1 MAYNYYPYQT
11 FQNPFSVPQIQQPI
25 NSMLTWVQG
34 ENGAKSYLVAP
45 NTTVALWDSEDHK
58 IYIKSCDASGMP
70 QMKTL
75 EYKIQGGE
83 EITDKDE
90 ITRLREEVASLREDI
105 ELLKQ
110 TAKENARV
118 QSK

>member
-1 MAYNYYPYQT
+1 MPYYPYMPQA
-11 FQNPFSVPQIQQPI
+11 FQNPFPTPQIQQPI
-25 NSMLTWVQG
+25 NSTLTWVQG

-75 EYKIQGGE
+75 EYKILGGE

-90 ITRLREEVASLREDI
+90 LTRLREEVASLKEDI
-105 ELLKQ
+105 ELLKH

-118 QSK
+118 QSR